1 MERAGGC
8 HRLGERG
15 SARSRVALGIAL
27 VVACVFGG
35 YLLGRDVVGEH
46 YLKPGA
52 SATPAGALGKPSGAP
67 GDSAKGAQILGSDP
81 FIYLERKE
89 GQRKAAGRSGAPRTT
104 DREAAPKPRRYTVQ
118 VGVFLDEG
126 KSRLLQEELNNMGYS
141 ARLKDVKQQGK
152 TVHRVQ
158 AGSFASEE
166 EARRMTQELQQQGYR
181 VIVVPEE

>member
-8 HRLGERG
+8 RRLGERG
-15 SARSRVALGIAL
+15 SARSKVALGIAL
-27 VVACVFGG
+27 VVVCVFGG

-52 SATPAGALGKPSGAP
+52 SAAPAGALGKPSGAP
-67 GDSAKGAQILGSDP
+67 GDSAKGAELLGSDP

-89 GQRKAAGRSGAPRTT
+89 GQRKAAGGSGAPRTNVS
-104 DREAAPKPRRYTVQ
+104 EAPKPRGYTVQ
-118 VGVFLDEG
+118 VGVFLDE
-126 KSRLLQEELNNMGYS
+126 KNSRLLQEELNNKGYS

-158 AGSFASEE
+158 AGSFASEQ
-166 EARRMTQELQQQGYR
+166 EAQRMTQELQQQGYR